1 MTSLIGLMYKVRSI
15 QQAETKHFSSTIHVD
30 TGQTSSP
37 NTQNSPSTT
46 RDGHISTQSTFN
58 TNSSGVNYLTIARN
72 PSLMTISTVMSFLF
86 ALIMHLRIL
95 IGRKQF
101 PCFLYKLV
109 YHLAVPSMST
119 TIILRTMRVAMLGL
133 LNRLKEHLSDPPQ
146 VMNGIVIDIHSVSH
160 PNDHTSPNSS
170 PSSSYP
176 LSHLN
181 SSTTFTAVERKSQN
195 EEFFFRTVN
204 NMSTVQIANK
214 ICPSLLFGNNFH
226 ASFSL
231 SYYWKH

>member
-1 MTSLIGLMYKVRSI
+1 MTPLLHVILSFSLKVLNRRRDFVMMPPLPMSFHPYSCSHVILSMTSLIGLMYKVRSI

-133 LNRLKEHLSDPPQ
+133 LNRLKVKIGQRE
-146 VMNGIVIDIHSVSH
+146 MENYFNGMDRNTCQI
-160 PNDHTSPNSS
+160 
-170 PSSSYP
+170 
-176 LSHLN
+176 LL
-181 SSTTFTAVERKSQN
+181 KS
-195 EEFFFRTVN
+195 
-204 NMSTVQIANK
+204 
-214 ICPSLLFGNNFH
+214 
-226 ASFSL
+226 
-231 SYYWKH
+231 